1 MLVGTSVGGFAYPSN
16 CYAATESSSEQ
27 SIYSLANHYFKIKS
41 ISNGKYL
48 LGNTAD
54 SGMTFY
60 FKASDLGEY
69 ILFDQDSR
77 YLTYNTFNAI
87 VRNTTLSDR
96 TRFKVEQY
104 EDNSFSFYSYVKKKY
119 VGIKGTSLVWKDNVD
134 DTAGLNWN
142 LQKEI
147 IRSRKQM

>member
-1 MLVGTSVGGFAYPSN
+1 MVLYIQVR
-16 CYAATESSSEQ
+16 
-27 SIYSLANHYFKIKS
+27 
-41 ISNGKYL
+41 
-48 LGNTAD
+48 
-54 SGMTFY
+54 MTFY

-69 ILFDQDSR
+69 ILFDQDSK

-134 DTAGLNWN
+134 DTCRFELELTEGNNTCAEADRNIDVYYGDVNPRMTS
-142 LQKEI
+142 KVMVI
-147 IRSRKQM
+147 T